1 MGFTVGCCFSELLLC
16 QTSTNTGILKADIRK
31 VKDTKGAIRSRKP
44 KKNIQCNGQK
54 EKNKRTNDDL
64 QNTTQKTIDL
74 IFNAQHN
81 WFSS

>member
-1 MGFTVGCCFSELLLC
+1 MGSTVGCCFSELLLYE
-16 QTSTNTGILKADIRK
+16 TSTNTGILKADIRK
-31 VKDTKGAIRSRKP
+31 VKDTKGAIRSRKQ

-54 EKNKRTNDDL
+54 EKDKRTNDDL